1 MTELKNYKMFIGGEW
16 LDSDSKKTFETLN
29 PENNKPW
36 AKVPEASASDV
47 DKAVK
52 AAHKAFEGEWPKLL
66 PRDRAKYLRAIG
78 NKLRENA
85 ELLGR
90 IETID
95 TGKLFRETN
104 KQAIYIA
111 EYYDYYAGLAD
122 KVEGTVLPIDKP
134 NIQAITTR
142 IPIGVVAAIVPWN
155 SQMFLTATKLAPAL
169 AMGNTVVIKS
179 SELAPVVMFEF
190 AKLIEETGIP
200 KGVVN
205 VITGFGDP
213 CGKALTTHNL
223 IEKVAFTGGP
233 ETARHIIR
241 NSAENL
247 SEVSLELGGKSPV
260 AVFDDAKQENAINGI
275 TAGIFGAS
283 GQSCIAG
290 SRLYLQKNI
299 YDEFL
304 DKLISRAERI
314 KIGAPMDPETEMG
327 PLSNFKQ
334 LEVIEK
340 NIKLTVEQGGKIRCG
355 GERHSFSNVG
365 YYFPPTIIEC
375 DNHNLPAA
383 ENELFGPVL
392 SVMKFDTEEEVITK
406 MNDNQYG
413 LSSGVYTSDFAK
425 GLRVSKAIRAGITF
439 VNTYRLISPL
449 APFGGIKDSGY
460 GKEAGLESIKD
471 GWFHSGDLAV
481 IYPDGYIKVKD
492 RSKDIIISGGENIS
506 SIEIEN
512 TLSKHPAVSIVA
524 VVAKPD
530 EKWGEVPCAFV
541 EKVADKETNEKELI
555 DFCRETLAGFKI
567 PKKIDFCE
575 LPKTSTGKIQK
586 FELRKRAKELS

>member
-1 MTELKNYKMFIGGEW
+1 MPELKKYKMFINGEW
-16 LDSDSKKTFETLN
+16 VNSDTEKTFETLN

-36 AKVPEASASDV
+36 AVVPEASASDV
-47 DKAVK
+47 DRAVK
-52 AAHKAFEGEWPKLL
+52 AAQNAFEGEWSKLL
-66 PRDRAKYLRAIG
+66 PKERAKFLRLIG
-78 NKLRENA
+78 DKLRDNA
-85 ELLGR
+85 EHLGK

-95 TGKLFRETN
+95 TGKLYRETY
-104 KQAIYIA
+104 KQANYIA

-142 IPIGVVAAIVPWN
+142 IPIGVIAAIVPWN

-169 AMGNTVVIKS
+169 AMGNTVVIKC
-179 SELAPVVMFEF
+179 SELAPATMFEF
-190 AKLIEETGIP
+190 AKLIQETGIP

-205 VITGFGDP
+205 VISGFGEP
-213 CGKALTTHNL
+213 CGKALTSHNL
-223 IEKVAFTGGP
+223 VEKIAFTGGP

-260 AVFDDAKQENAINGI
+260 AVFNDANQENAINGI

-290 SRLYLQKNI
+290 SRLYLQEEI

-304 DKLISRAERI
+304 DKLSKRAEKI

-327 PLSNFKQ
+327 PISNYKQ

-340 NIKLTVEQGGKIRCG
+340 NIKLTLEQGGRLKCG
-355 GERHSFSNVG
+355 GQRHSFSNEG
-365 YYFPPTIIEC
+365 YYFPATIIEC
-375 DNHNLPAA
+375 DNHNLPVA

-392 SVMKFDTEEEVITK
+392 SVMKFKTEDEVVSK

-413 LSSGVYTSDFAK
+413 LSSGVYTSDLAR
-425 GLRVSKAIRAGITF
+425 GMRVSKAIRAGITF
-439 VNTYRLISPL
+439 VNTYRLISPT

-471 GWFHSGDLAV
+471 YTRVKTTWFYTSDEPTLD
-481 IYPDGYIKVKD
+481 PF
-492 RSKDIIISGGENIS
+492 
-506 SIEIEN
+506 SI
-512 TLSKHPAVSIVA
+512 
-524 VVAKPD
+524 
-530 EKWGEVPCAFV
+530 
-541 EKVADKETNEKELI
+541 
-555 DFCRETLAGFKI
+555 R
-567 PKKIDFCE
+567 
-575 LPKTSTGKIQK
+575 
-586 FELRKRAKELS
+586 

>member
-1 MTELKNYKMFIGGEW
+1 MPELKKYKMFINGEW
-16 LDSDSKKTFETLN
+16 VNSDTEKIFETLN

-36 AKVPEASASDV
+36 AVVPEASASDV
-47 DKAVK
+47 DRAVK
-52 AAHKAFEGEWPKLL
+52 AAQNAFEGEWPKLL
-66 PRDRAKYLRAIG
+66 PKKRARYLRMIG
-78 NKLRENA
+78 DKLRDNA
-85 ELLGR
+85 EHLGK

-95 TGKLFRETN
+95 TGKLYRETY
-104 KQAIYIA
+104 KQANYIA

-122 KVEGTVLPIDKP
+122 KVEGSVLPIDKP

-142 IPIGVVAAIVPWN
+142 IPIGVIAAIVPWN

-169 AMGNTVVIKS
+169 AMGNTVVIKC
-179 SELAPVVMFEF
+179 SELAPATMFEF

-205 VITGFGDP
+205 VISGFGEP
-213 CGKALTTHNL
+213 CGKALTSHNL
-223 IEKVAFTGGP
+223 VEKIAFTGGP

-260 AVFDDAKQENAINGI
+260 AVFKDANQENAINGI

-290 SRLYLQKNI
+290 SRLYLQEEI

-304 DKLISRAERI
+304 DKLSKRAEKI

-327 PLSNFKQ
+327 PISNYKQ

-340 NIKLTVEQGGKIRCG
+340 NIKLTLEQGGRLKCG
-355 GERHSFSNVG
+355 GQRHSFSNEG
-365 YYFPPTIIEC
+365 YYFPATIIEC
-375 DNHNLPAA
+375 DNHNLPVA

-392 SVMKFDTEEEVITK
+392 SVMKFKTEDEVVSK

-413 LSSGVYTSDFAK
+413 LSSGVYTSDLAR
-425 GLRVSKAIRAGITF
+425 GMRVSKAIRAGITF
-439 VNTYRLISPL
+439 VNTYRLISPT

-460 GKEAGLESIKD
+460 GREAGLESIKD
-471 GWFHSGDLAV
+471 YTRVKTTWFYTSDEPTLD
-481 IYPDGYIKVKD
+481 PF
-492 RSKDIIISGGENIS
+492 
-506 SIEIEN
+506 SI
-512 TLSKHPAVSIVA
+512 
-524 VVAKPD
+524 
-530 EKWGEVPCAFV
+530 
-541 EKVADKETNEKELI
+541 
-555 DFCRETLAGFKI
+555 R
-567 PKKIDFCE
+567 
-575 LPKTSTGKIQK
+575 
-586 FELRKRAKELS
+586 